1 MKVIGRDLALVL
13 ALSFL
18 LIWWLQP
25 LKQGGV
31 AIVVLLSIGVVALLE
46 GLLHAVFRRNPP
58 KP

>member
-1 MKVIGRDLALVL
+1 MKVIGRDLAFVL

-31 AIVVLLSIGVVALLE
+31 AVVVFLSIGVVALLE
-46 GLLHAVFRRNPP
+46 GLFHAVFRRHQP